1 MDGILLV
8 IKPPDMTSFDVVSY
22 LRGLL
27 KIKKIGHA
35 GTLDPAA
42 CGLLPVCIGKAT
54 KSIDWFQDFDKS
66 YRTEMVLGLT
76 TDTQDA
82 EGKTINEVKVEV
94 DDTTIVN
101 TINTFVGEYAQIP
114 PMYSA
119 IRIKGQRLYDLA
131 RQGIEVERN
140 PRDVYISKIDT
151 LEIKKNKDITSV
163 RFDADCSKGT
173 YIRTLCH
180 DIGQKLGCGAHMS
193 FLVRTRVGDFS
204 ITDGVTLEEVKKRQE
219 EGALSSILKS
229 VDLLFLNYKRVV
241 IDRDMTKKF
250 LNGAF
255 VSLQEHNLLEVGK
268 TARVYFED
276 GTFIGLG
283 KVSCDGDRKKIKASK
298 LFISNNFLVY

>member
-241 IDRDMTKKF
+241 IDRDMTIKF

-255 VSLQEHNLLEVGK
+255 VSLEEHNLLEVGK

>member
-241 IDRDMTKKF
+241 IDRDMTIKF

-255 VSLQEHNLLEVGK
+255 VSLEEHNLLEVDK

>member
-255 VSLQEHNLLEVGK
+255 VSLEEHNLLEVDK

-283 KVSCDGDRKKIKASK
+283 KVFCDGDRKKIRASK